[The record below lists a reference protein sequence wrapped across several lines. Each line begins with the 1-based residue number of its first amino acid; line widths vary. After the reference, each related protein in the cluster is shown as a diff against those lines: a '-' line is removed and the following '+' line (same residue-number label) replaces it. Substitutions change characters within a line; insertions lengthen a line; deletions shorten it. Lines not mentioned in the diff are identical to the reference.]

1 MAKGRL
7 PREVHCNVEE
17 AEQWKGYP
25 WSLGSCCKR
34 NEQITM
40 GKGLL
45 FSLSSFRSANTL
57 TKSSLK
63 MYGETAE
70 SMEKAKYSERSYLHG
85 TKEKL
90 PLCHAFW
97 AKRWSFLLLTPI
109 FKLMDFKLLHSISS

>member
-1 MAKGRL
+1 
-7 PREVHCNVEE
+7 
-17 AEQWKGYP
+17 
-25 WSLGSCCKR
+25 
-34 NEQITM
+34 M

-45 FSLSSFRSANTL
+45 FSLSSFKSANTL

-63 MYGETAE
+63 IYGETAK

-109 FKLMDFKLLHSISS
+109 FKLMDFKLLHSISF